1 MRYKKIVT
9 QSLKILICFIVT
21 LGCLIPNTKL
31 ANASTVIKPAN
42 GNLIPSDYGTSF
54 ETNTNFSMTYSNH
67 FKDNDL
73 TISGVTKEHYAKY
86 VPHSY
91 LESSSNFGKIWW
103 QYNNAAV
110 YNSKKINIRFTLMEW
125 DRSWKTTLTNIDI
138 NSNNARWY
146 LFARTK
152 NNLGCFAP
160 KGSRIKVSFYDSTTG
175 NPVDVKGYMTAIDM
189 DGLSGSGNWD
199 VEQMTLNENINYAY
213 IGSNLRHT
221 GNTVYS
227 NANGETND
235 SDKSVW
241 LTLCFSGTSFTYTYN
256 EGAFT
261 GFTNYAVTKIE
272 IPNPTKKV
280 STTSTT
286 LGGTVNYEI
295 RQYVPNESKDNY
307 YTSFVI
313 TDTLSSVLEW
323 NVNNVSI
330 KSGNGTNVTDNF
342 NITKTGNKLTISAK
356 NTTLDSFYAK
366 TYIITINTKV
376 KNSSLAYYTTEEGT
390 VFSNQA
396 TLTTNRGTR
405 TSNTVKTN
413 VLYKITTSG
422 TNVNI
427 TDTMNDIIGGSLKT
441 IKWTA
446 ADGYYVSKIT
456 VDDKEVEVK
465 NLRTG
470 TYTFSNIA
478 NNHDVKVEASPCYK
492 IDTEIENGTITST
505 QNKIDPQENRTIK
518 FSPNNGYYVSEIIV
532 DGQAYS
538 YEDYESE
545 YTFNNIQ
552 ENHTIKV
559 VCEPLKTITTSITNG
574 VITKTMT
581 NIHPDSSKE
590 VIYQAFED
598 YYISEVFVDD
608 KKIEVNDFKNGNYK
622 FDPVLTDH
630 TIRVICEPKPEVTT
644 EIVNGTISPKF
655 KVYPH
660 ENGEVQAT
668 ALNGYYINKVFVD
681 DKEITDFERNQ
692 MNYIFNDITENHHI
706 YVECIPKPKL
716 EIEKTT
722 DRDYY
727 NYNDMVHYNIEVKQV
742 IENTTAYNLVLK
754 DDDITQGV
762 DIDTNSI
769 IISGIKDDNYT
780 LEVKEN
786 SFVVHVKELNYD
798 ETINIGFYAKIND
811 VGLAGK
817 QFKNKATVIC
827 DYIDEVSSTVTNRVL
842 KPKLSIEKTS
852 LKEKYNL
859 LDDLQYTIDV
869 KQNIKGAKAFDVDID
884 DTITKGVKIDEDSV
898 VVFGS
903 EDEYTVNV
911 NDNKLNVKLK
921 SMSDENVQIK
931 YNAKIKDFSVSKK
944 DIINKATVKS
954 KTTETEIEESDSH
967 ILIYKPILNVLKKCD
982 KDEYNVGDTVKFSI
996 FLTQDTKN
1004 ATAYDVMLSDYDLT
1018 SGVDID
1024 YSTLNVSGIN
1034 DDRYKIEKNKNQFK
1048 ITFDYIQNEKITI
1061 TYNAVIND
1069 TNLAGKDINNKV
1081 LVNFLNNDSNIVS
1094 IVTRPVNKLINYPK
1108 DDIVENDPEEIIKKD
1123 DDIDVAVKGDEIV
1136 IGDIITKD
1144 PAVYKKEKTEKEI
1157 KKQIVKKIVQ
1167 TDDVYDFEKYILI
1180 SILAIFFIDFIIGKS
1195 KKKHI

>member
-1 MRYKKIVT
+1 MKKIIDVLT
-9 QSLKILICFIVT
+9 KILMCLIVT
-21 LGCLIPNTKL
+21 LSGFVFNTKL

-42 GNLIPSDYGTSF
+42 GNLIPAEYGTSF

-73 TISGVTKEHYAKY
+73 TISGVAKEYYAKY

-91 LESSSNFGKIWW
+91 LESTSNYGKIWW
-103 QYNNAAV
+103 QYNNSAT
-110 YNSKKINIRFTLMEW
+110 YNSKKINIRFTLMSW

-160 KGSRIKVSFYDSTTG
+160 KGSKIKVSFYDSSTG

-189 DGLSGSGNWD
+189 DGLSSSGNWD
-199 VEQMTLNENINYAY
+199 VEQMTLNENIDYAY
-213 IGSNLRHT
+213 IGSNLQST

-227 NANGETND
+227 VANGETND

-272 IPNPTKKV
+272 VPNPTKSV

-286 LGGTVNYEI
+286 LGGAVNYTI
-295 RQYVPNESKDNY
+295 RQYVPNESVDNY

-313 TDTLSSVLEW
+313 SDTLSSVLEW
-323 NVNNVSI
+323 NISNVSI

-356 NTTLDSFYAK
+356 DTSLDSFYAK

-390 VFSNQA
+390 VFNNQA

-413 VLYKITTSG
+413 VTYKITTSG

-427 TDTMNDIIGGSLKT
+427 TDTINNIVGGSLKT

-446 ADGYYVSKIT
+446 EDGYYVSKIT

-478 NNHDVKVEASPCYK
+478 NNHDVKVVASPCYK
-492 IDTEIENGTITST
+492 IDTEVVNGTITEN
-505 QNKIDPQENRTIK
+505 QVKIDPQENRTIK
-518 FSPNNGYYVSEIIV
+518 FSPNEGYYVSEVIV
-532 DGQAYS
+532 DGKAYS

-574 VITKTMT
+574 VITKTM
-581 NIHPDSSKE
+581 NNVHPNSSKE
-590 VIYQAFED
+590 IIYKAYED
-598 YYISEVFVDD
+598 YYIDKVFVDD

-786 SFVVHVKELNYD
+786 SFILNVKELKQN
-798 ETINIGFYAKIND
+798 ETLNVSFSAKIND
-811 VGLAGK
+811 IDLVGK
-817 QFKNKATVIC
+817 TFTNKATVIC

-842 KPKLSIEKTS
+842 KPKLSINKTS
-852 LKEKYNL
+852 TKDKYNL
-859 LDDLQYTIDV
+859 LDDLEYIIDV

-884 DTITKGVKIDEDSV
+884 DTITKGVEIYEESV
-898 VVFGS
+898 VVSGS

-967 ILIYKPILNVLKKCD
+967 ILIYKPMLNVLKTCD

-1034 DDRYKIEKNKNQFK
+1034 DDRYKIDKNENQFK

-1061 TYNAVIND
+1061 TYNAIVNSD
-1069 TNLAGKDINNKV
+1069 DLSGKTINNNV
-1081 LVNFLNNDSNIVS
+1081 SVSFLNNDHNITS
-1094 IVTRPVNKLINYPK
+1094 AITRPIKQLIDYPK
-1108 DDIVENDPEEIIKKD
+1108 DDEIIEDKIEVD
-1123 DDIDVAVKGDEIV
+1123 VKGDEIV
-1136 IGDIITKD
+1136 IGDIITKV
-1144 PAVYKKEKTEKEI
+1144 PAIYKKEKTEKQII
-1157 KKQIVKKIVQ
+1157 KKVVQ
-1167 TDDVYDFEKYILI
+1167 TDDIYDFDNQIIILI
-1180 SILAIFFIDFIIGKS
+1180 LSFICIGFLVKKIAKKS
-1195 KKKHI
+1195 

>member
-1 MRYKKIVT
+1 MKKITDVLT
-9 QSLKILICFIVT
+9 KVLM
-21 LGCLIPNTKL
+21 CLIVALSSFVFNTKL
-31 ANASTVIKPAN
+31 ANASTVIKPAS
-42 GNLIPSDYGTSF
+42 GNLIPAEYGTSF
-54 ETNTNFSMTYSNH
+54 ETNTNFSMTYSSH

-73 TISGVTKEHYAKY
+73 GINGVAKEHYAKY

-91 LESSSNFGKIWW
+91 LESTSNFGKIWW
-103 QYNNAAV
+103 QYNNAAT
-110 YNSKKINIRFTLMEW
+110 YNSKKINIRFTLMSW
-125 DRSWKTTLTNIDI
+125 DRTWKTTLTNIDI
-138 NSNNARWY
+138 NSSNARWY

-160 KGSRIKVSFYDSTTG
+160 KGSKIKVSFYDSATG
-175 NPVDVKGYMTAIDM
+175 NPVNVKGYMTAIDM
-189 DGLSGSGNWD
+189 DGLSSSGNWD
-199 VEQMTLNENINYAY
+199 VEQMTLNENIDYAY
-213 IGSNLRHT
+213 IGSNLRYT

-227 NANGETND
+227 NAPGETND

-272 IPNPTKKV
+272 VPNPTKSV

-286 LGGTVNYEI
+286 LGGAVNYTI

-323 NVNNVSI
+323 NIGNVSI

-581 NIHPDSSKE
+581 NIHPNSSKE
-590 VIYQAFED
+590 VYYEAFED
-598 YYISEVFVDD
+598 YYIDKVFVDD

-622 FDPVLTDH
+622 FEPVLTDH
-630 TIRVICEPKPEVTT
+630 TIRVICEPKPEITT
-644 EIVNGTISPKF
+644 EIINGNISPNF

-660 ENGEVQAT
+660 EYGEVQAI
-668 ALNGYYINKVFVD
+668 ALNGYYINKVIVD

-692 MNYIFNDITENHHI
+692 MNYIFNDITENHHV

-722 DRDYY
+722 DKDYY
-727 NYNDMVHYNIEVKQV
+727 NYNDMVYYNIEVKQV
-742 IENTTAYNLVLK
+742 IENTTAYNVVLK
-754 DDDITQGV
+754 DTDITQGV
-762 DIDTNSI
+762 DIDTDSI
-769 IISGIKDDNYT
+769 LVSGIEDDSYI
-780 LEVKEN
+780 LDVKEN
-786 SFVVHVKELNYD
+786 SFVVNVNELNYD

-811 VGLAGK
+811 VGLVDK

-842 KPKLSIEKTS
+842 KPNLSINKTS
-852 LKEKYNL
+852 LKDKYNL
-859 LDDLQYTIDV
+859 LDDLEYTLDINQSV
-869 KQNIKGAKAFDVDID
+869 KGARAFDVDVN
-884 DTITKGVKIDEDSV
+884 DTITNGVEIDENSV
-898 VVFGS
+898 VVSGAK
-903 EDEYTVNV
+903 DEYTVNV
-911 NDNKLNVKLK
+911 NGNKLDVKLK

-944 DIINKATVKS
+944 DIVNKATVKS
-954 KTTETEIEESDSH
+954 KTTETEESNNYVQ
-967 ILIYKPILNVLKKCD
+967 IYQPMLNVLKTCD

-996 FLTQDTKN
+996 FLSQSN
-1004 ATAYDVMLSDYDLT
+1004 ADAIAYDVMLKDKDLT
-1018 SGVDID
+1018 PGVEID
-1024 YSTLNVSGIN
+1024 YSTLKVSGIS
-1034 DDRYKIEKNKNQFK
+1034 DDRYKVEQDQNKFK
-1048 ITFDYIQNEKITI
+1048 IVFYYIQDEKITI
-1061 TYNAVIND
+1061 TYNAIVNSD
-1069 TNLAGKDINNKV
+1069 DLSGKTINNNV
-1081 LVNFLNNDSNIVS
+1081 SVSFLNNDHNITS
-1094 IVTRPVNKLINYPK
+1094 TITRPIKQLIDYSK
-1108 DDIVENDPEEIIKKD
+1108 DDEIIEDKIEVD
-1123 DDIDVAVKGDEIV
+1123 VKGDEIV
-1136 IGDIITKD
+1136 IGDIITKA
-1144 PAVYKKEKTEKEI
+1144 PAIYKKGKTEKE
-1157 KKQIVKKIVQ
+1157 VKREVVEKTVQ
-1167 TDDVYDFEKYILI
+1167 TDDVYDFDNQIIILI
-1180 SILAIFFIDFIIGKS
+1180 LSFICIRFLV
-1195 KKKHI
+1195 KKIAKKY